1 MNLPPPSDPLWSDI
15 VTGRRRVAFEF
26 LAARMLVTRLQMTAM
41 RDKSPQNVSLLA
53 GQLHELFAEN
63 RTLPAA
69 KKDLAKLGL

>member
-1 MNLPPPSDPLWSDI
+1 
-15 VTGRRRVAFEF
+15 
-26 LAARMLVTRLQMTAM
+26 MLVTRLQMTAM